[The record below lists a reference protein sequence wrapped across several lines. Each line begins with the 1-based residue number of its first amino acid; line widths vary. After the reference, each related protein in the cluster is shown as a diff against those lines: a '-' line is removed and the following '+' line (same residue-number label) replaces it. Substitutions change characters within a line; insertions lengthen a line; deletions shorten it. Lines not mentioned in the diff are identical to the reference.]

1 MSLKHSKF
9 SGNKV
14 RPVVGKLSI
23 TEEAIRKSPFI
34 IKKTEQAM
42 RTLKENPFP
51 TRLSR
56 SK

>member
-9 SGNKV
+9 SGNNV